1 MIIPSTLDSLL
12 VALADLLSALRR
24 RWYLALTGLILT
36 AALGYGAVVTNPPSY
51 TARGL
56 VLLLPSQSSLKS
68 VPNPLLGLDGLDLP
82 GRVLTAYY
90 ASANAQ
96 ADLKR
101 AAPSAEISVYVDD
114 LTGGPV
120 IAVDVKDSTPQN
132 TIKALNYVVDSIPVH
147 LARIQQQVGATTAD
161 SVRSTPLVVD
171 TKAQISRRAQIRV
184 IIAAILV
191 GLLGT
196 VIIVFAVDGIALRRR
211 RKGEHLAVA
220 EDPQSVNQRERT
232 RKPEPDDGSGERIT
246 TPSPIQSATAQSRNS
261 NGDIASPSEDL
272 ANRMMSTV
280 ARSG

>member
-1 MIIPSTLDSLL
+1 MIIVSKLDSLL
-12 VALADLLSALRR
+12 VALADLLSAFRR

-114 LTGGPV
+114 STGGPV
-120 IAVDVKDSTPQN
+120 IAVDVKDSTPQD

-147 LARIQQQVGATTAD
+147 LAQIQQQVGASTAD

-184 IIAAILV
+184 IIAAIVV
-191 GLLGT
+191 GLLAT
-196 VIIVFAVDGIALRRR
+196 VLIVFAVDGIALRRR
-211 RKGEHLAVA
+211 RKAGHLALAV
-220 EDPQSVNQRERT
+220 DSQSDEQRERA
-232 RKPEPDDGSGERIT
+232 RNLESDDVSDDPAEVT
-246 TPSPIQSATAQSRNS
+246 SPIHSATAQNHSS
-261 NGDIASPSEDL
+261 SGYSGSPSEDL
-272 ANRMMSTV
+272 PNRMLSTA